1 MGYTY
6 RCDSCGT
13 GYNSFPPF
21 AGEFT
26 ETFLDTIGGRFA
38 MGYSPGEKVTFCP
51 DCLDLF
57 VLSGKVVVCRR
68 CGFKADVNDVPGRD
82 SDCPRCEEDG
92 LTLKEGDDH
101 E

>member
-26 ETFLDTIGGRFA
+26 EQFLKTEGGMFA
-38 MGYSPGEKVTFCP
+38 ELFSPGEKVTICAN
-51 DCLDLF
+51 CMEGV
-57 VLSGKVVVCRR
+57 VL
-68 CGFKADVNDVPGRD
+68 
-82 SDCPRCEEDG
+82 
-92 LTLKEGDDH
+92 
-101 E
+101 